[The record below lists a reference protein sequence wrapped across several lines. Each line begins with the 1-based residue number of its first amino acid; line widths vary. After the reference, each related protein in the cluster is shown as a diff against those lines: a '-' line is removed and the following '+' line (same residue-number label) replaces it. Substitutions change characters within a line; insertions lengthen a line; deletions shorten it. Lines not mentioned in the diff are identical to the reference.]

1 MDTKILTD
9 AGLPNFKN
17 IKEIIITLK
26 EASDLYYNSGESKLT
41 DYQYDLLTEYLR
53 NIDPNNKVLKEVGA
67 PVKNKVKLPYE
78 MWSMD
83 KIKPK
88 SKQLDSWINKYGKN
102 SNYVISAKLDG
113 VSGLYDSINNKLYT
127 RGDGIE
133 GQDISYM
140 IPYLK
145 LPQQYVTRGEFII
158 SKSNF
163 EKYFK
168 GCSNSRNTLSGIINK
183 PKIDKKEI
191 KYVEFIPY
199 EIIYPQMLPSK
210 QMENLSNGVIYKK
223 VNTLSNDVLE
233 KIYVDWRKN
242 GDYLIDG
249 IICTHDDI
257 YERVSKNPLHSFAYK
272 MQFEEQMSIA
282 TVVDVIWTPSKDGLI
297 KPKLKINP
305 VNIGGVIIEYVT
317 AFNASYIVNNNI
329 NKGTIIKIIRSG
341 DVIPHIMSVE
351 KQSDTPLMPKEKY
364 HWNDTNIDIILDEMS
379 ENLVVIQKNI
389 ANFFKIIGVENL
401 SMGIVGKLMKQGYT
415 SLKEI
420 LSLSVK
426 DLIKV
431 EGFKEVLS
439 NKIYTNIQTAIKDV
453 DLITLMKASNKF
465 GRGIGEK
472 KIKPIMDKYPD
483 ILVSKETQ
491 ELKIEKVKTVEG
503 MADLSSRTFVMN
515 IDCFIE
521 FLKDIGLEYKLSQ
534 PSQKTEQIINKQNP
548 LYEKKIVMTGF
559 RDKEIEE
566 FITKSGGEISSSVSK
581 STFKLIVKD
590 KNDNSSK
597 IKKAK
602 EINPLIILT
611 KEEFIDMYMK

>member
-426 DLIKV
+426 DLIEV